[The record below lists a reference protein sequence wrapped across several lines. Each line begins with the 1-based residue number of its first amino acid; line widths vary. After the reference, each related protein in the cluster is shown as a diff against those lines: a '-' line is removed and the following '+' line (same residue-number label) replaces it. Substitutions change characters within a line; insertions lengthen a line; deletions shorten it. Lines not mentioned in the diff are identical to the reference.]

1 MDRVLRPGGV
11 IAVFGY
17 HFHEPV
23 GCAGAEEFTAL
34 RKSIFEEGDF
44 AESWD
49 PRKKL
54 IVDEEYKTIPQFTY
68 EEKERSVDSLSALS
82 VRGDTYGNG
91 KAFADI
97 FLICSTSWWAA
108 PVAPMLPCWLAE
120 ILNLTSTK
128 TSIDI

>member
-23 GCAGAEEFTAL
+23 GCAGADEFTAL

-54 IVDEEYKTIPQFTY
+54 IVDEEYKTIPQLTY
-68 EEKERSVDSLSALS
+68 EQKERSVEVELELCPHYLNKVTHKDMENLLL
-82 VRGDTYGNG
+82 TY
-91 KAFADI
+91 
-97 FLICSTSWWAA
+97 L
-108 PVAPMLPCWLAE
+108 
-120 ILNLTSTK
+120 
-128 TSIDI
+128 